1 MQKILMNFNLPK
13 PMKKRFDYICQ
24 ENGRTRTSVLVDMIT
39 EYLISEGKRLA
50 EQQELIHGVDA
61 ALRKSKGLKGS
72 HNPMDAGHHFTRS
85 ARQTWGDDDLGLPS
99 PMLSDGREDW

>member
-50 EQQELIHGVDA
+50 EQQKLINGVDA
-61 ALRKSKGLKGS
+61 ALQKSKGLKGS
-72 HNPMDAGHHFTRS
+72 SNSSDPDYHIHRS
-85 ARQTWGDDDLGLPS
+85 PRQTLGDYDFDLPS
-99 PMLSDGREDW
+99 PILSDGQENW